1 MNRIAIIFICI
12 LLFSGCATQ
21 ANYERRLGAWT
32 GHNINELFSRWGYPT
47 SSFKAPNG
55 EDTIY
60 VYTKGTTVTTPSQTS
75 YSGQVSPWGTYSGS
89 GITWGGQQ
97 INLSCKTYFVV
108 DKNGVITTSS
118 CEGNA
123 CVSH

>member
-1 MNRIAIIFICI
+1 MQKIISIGLF
-12 LLFSGCATQ
+12 LLLVSGCATQ

-32 GHNINELFSRWGYPT
+32 GQNVNELFSRWGYPA

-60 VYTKGTTVTTPSQTS
+60 VYTSGTTVTTPSQTS
-75 YSGQVSPWGTYSGS
+75 YSGQVTPWGTYSGS
-89 GITWGGQQ
+89 GVTWGGQQ
-97 INLSCKTYFVV
+97 INLWCKTYFVV
-108 DKNGVITTSS
+108 DKNGMITTSS
-118 CEGNA
+118 YEGNA